1 MNKQEKAKLL
11 LADAVLRVK
20 HDKRYKGID
29 QVLKA
34 DVKKRKKKTRPKKKL
49 SADEI
54 ISGLFKGAEK
64 ATGKDFSLDV
74 IQHVTDPD
82 ECRLLLQRIKATFT
96 KIDGTLDREGYC
108 GALNRSRD
116 NILFTIDELKK
127 AIEDTRREG
136 NEKPIPGYE
145 TLIEKYE
152 TNAGII
158 KTEIEKNGG
167 KAN

>member
-1 MNKQEKAKLL
+1 MKNVKMYRRCMNNCTQVTKARKPSPY
-11 LADAVLRVK
+11 R
-20 HDKRYKGID
+20 G
-29 QVLKA
+29 
-34 DVKKRKKKTRPKKKL
+34 RKKKKMTPGDIM
-49 SADEI
+49 A
-54 ISGLFKGAEK
+54 GLFQSVEK
-64 ATGKDFSLDV
+64 TTGKDFSLDV
-74 IQHVTDPD
+74 IQHVTNPD

-127 AIEDTRREG
+127 AIEDARREG

-145 TLIEKYE
+145 ILIEKYE

-158 KTEIEKNGG
+158 KAEIEKNGG